1 MAAMTA
7 GSTPGGATALVP
19 GALNRVVR
27 VAVANGVARAV
38 VEDDFHH
45 FRLTVRHAG
54 GVVESL
60 TSEGFRS
67 PYSLCP
73 AAGERLQELVGFK
86 LTPKATDVFLHT
98 DARLQ
103 CTHQFDLAALA
114 ITAAAR
120 GEGREY
126 QINVPDLVDGRTNA
140 TLRSGGRQILSWIVE
155 EYGVV
160 APAPFRGLA
169 LGRGFT
175 DWVSKSLD
183 AEQAEAALVL
193 RRGVF
198 VSRGRRMLEEL
209 DAQIH
214 APDRGGCWVR
224 QPGRAEGARRN
235 VRSWRDFSA
244 DPGGLTRSDDAWL
257 AFADLGLGAH

>member
-1 MAAMTA
+1 MTA
-7 GSTPGGATALVP
+7 GSTPGGATASIL

-27 VAVANGVARAV
+27 VAVANGVARAA

-45 FRLTVRHAG
+45 FRLTIRHAG

-60 TSEGFRS
+60 TAEGFRS

-140 TLRSGGRQILSWIVE
+140 TLRSGGRQVLSWIVE

-175 DWVSKSLD
+175 DWVSKNLD

-257 AFADLGLGAH
+257 AFADFGDH